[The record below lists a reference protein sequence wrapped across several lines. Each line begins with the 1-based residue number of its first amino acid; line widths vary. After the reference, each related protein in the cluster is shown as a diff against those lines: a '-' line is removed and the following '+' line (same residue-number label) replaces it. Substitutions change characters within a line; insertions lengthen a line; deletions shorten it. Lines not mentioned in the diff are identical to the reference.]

1 MKRTV
6 LILGGAAAIAA
17 GVVSAIDFSMTT
29 SPHYPFSFD
38 FGILLGLPAYKI
50 LRTLNLEN
58 STNQSLWAFSEIGSN
73 TLLGFA
79 AGALFGCVLYGARR
93 LVVHTRSK
101 HEGCSG

>member
-17 GVVSAIDFSMTT
+17 GVVSAIDFSMTI
-29 SPHYPFSFD
+29 SPHYPFSFH

-58 STNQSLWAFSEIGSN
+58 STN
-73 TLLGFA
+73 LGFA